1 MLKRENCLFSVL
13 AVRWIHL
20 QGVRIRKGKKRL
32 LFRFLWNQIKWNTWE
47 QAKKFLHTNAISVRL
62 VNVKLEERDR
72 SHLPAATY
80 WFSLEKKILCK
91 YLLNNATRGGIVIS
105 RLQSDKYINKKNLDD
120 YFIEKNDMLLVAIWN
135 RTRRWAFPSSHSLH
149 WVTTATQP
157 SYDQFNRLQ
166 EDHNPSGWLWPCFSF
181 GSFHLV
187 SHFRAPLILTFGQQH
202 TLQETVQ
209 SSLMAQSTKKSKSAI
224 HFHINL
230 APFTQR
236 SFNIIRIWNCYFLIS
251 LFF

>member
-1 MLKRENCLFSVL
+1 MQLDGRNCYLRCDKNTNKNISMIILLYQNGMFVL
-13 AVRWIHL
+13 
-20 QGVRIRKGKKRL
+20 
-32 LFRFLWNQIKWNTWE
+32 
-47 QAKKFLHTNAISVRL
+47 
-62 VNVKLEERDR
+62 
-72 SHLPAATY
+72 
-80 WFSLEKKILCK
+80 
-91 YLLNNATRGGIVIS
+91 VIG
-105 RLQSDKYINKKNLDD
+105 Y
-120 YFIEKNDMLLVAIWN
+120 

-202 TLQETVQ
+202 TLQGTAQ

-224 HFHINL
+224 HFRINL

-251 LFF
+251 LFFLNEGCCP